1 MMMLALS
8 LLLALIPLLG
18 IAWILRYG
26 SITTVDGLF
35 TSLIL
40 LAMSGILGIN
50 VLLELKKRTPSGR
63 RQSVAQAKATS
74 SGMVQRGKV
83 EKVEFYEAN
92 VGLPNKSIVMLSN
105 GAKSSQMLV
114 FEGDMRN
121 ALPTGRN
128 VEITFRKESGHNE
141 LIWQAYVG
149 FVELDFLNFPALYHS
164 GRSRLSLCHTLPSAA
179 GRALLQF
186 KQHINSQNS

>member
-1 MMMLALS
+1 
-8 LLLALIPLLG
+8 
-18 IAWILRYG
+18 
-26 SITTVDGLF
+26 
-35 TSLIL
+35 
-40 LAMSGILGIN
+40 
-50 VLLELKKRTPSGR
+50 
-63 RQSVAQAKATS
+63 TS

-128 VEITFRKESGHNE
+128 VEITFRKEIGDNV
-141 LIWQAYVG
+141 L
-149 FVELDFLNFPALYHS
+149 LNVRYLNCIEIS
-164 GRSRLSLCHTLPSAA
+164 RSRITDVTAEVISRS
-179 GRALLQF
+179 F
-186 KQHINSQNS
+186 

>member
-1 MMMLALS
+1 MMLTLS
-8 LLLALIPLLG
+8 LLLAVVPLLG

-50 VLLELKKRTPSGR
+50 VLLELKKRTPSAR
-63 RQSVAQAKATS
+63 KQILAKAIATS
-74 SGMVQRGKV
+74 SGIMQRGKV
-83 EKVEFYEAN
+83 EKVEFYEAI

-114 FEGDMRN
+114 FEGDLRN

-128 VEITFRKESGHNE
+128 V
-141 LIWQAYVG
+141 
-149 FVELDFLNFPALYHS
+149 
-164 GRSRLSLCHTLPSAA
+164 
-179 GRALLQF
+179 
-186 KQHINSQNS
+186 

>member
-1 MMMLALS
+1 MMLALS

-50 VLLELKKRTPSGR
+50 VLLELKKRTPIGR

-74 SGMVQRGKV
+74 SGMVQR

-128 VEITFRKESGHNE
+128 VEITFRKESGHNV
-141 LIWQAYVG
+141 L
-149 FVELDFLNFPALYHS
+149 LNVSYS
-164 GRSRLSLCHTLPSAA
+164 
-179 GRALLQF
+179 
-186 KQHINSQNS
+186 